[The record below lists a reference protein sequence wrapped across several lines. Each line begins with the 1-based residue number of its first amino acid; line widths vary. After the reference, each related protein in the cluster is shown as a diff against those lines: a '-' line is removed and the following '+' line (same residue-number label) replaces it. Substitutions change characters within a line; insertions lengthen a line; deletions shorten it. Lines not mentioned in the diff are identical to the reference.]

1 MGNSPETKEERNWAL
16 WREYRAGN
24 VTMTSVGAKHGITRG
39 RVSDLVARHDK
50 QVAVA
55 LRRMMNAHVQP
66 LNEHMRKALL
76 GVEFTFMNDL
86 VFPYHDP
93 SVHNGSWQRFDGS
106 TWVNINIGAS
116 DE

>member
-1 MGNSPETKEERNWAL
+1 MGDSPEVREERNWAL

-24 VTMTSVGAKHGITRG
+24 VTLTAVGAKHGITRG

-55 LRRMMNAHVQP
+55 LRRMMNNHAPP

-76 GVEFTFMNDL
+76 GVEFEFMDDL
-86 VFPYHDP
+86 VFPHHDP
-93 SVHNGSWQRFDGS
+93 SVNDGSWREFDGS
-106 TWVNINIGAS
+106 TWFKVNIGAS